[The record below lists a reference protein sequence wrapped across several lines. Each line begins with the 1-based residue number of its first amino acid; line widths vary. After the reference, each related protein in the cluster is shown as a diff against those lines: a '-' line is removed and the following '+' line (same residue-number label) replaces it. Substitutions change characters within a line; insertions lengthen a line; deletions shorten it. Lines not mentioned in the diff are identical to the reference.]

1 MAALTSAISILEVIT
16 AYFIDEKGW
25 SRERATLSFG
35 GVITI
40 VGIFCSLS
48 LGSFNIT
55 SIFDISF
62 FDFMDELS
70 SKYMLPIGGAL
81 TAIFIL
87 YKWGVGAFLDE
98 VKIGMESIKIDWELV
113 KTITNS
119 LFIVSALIVCLI
131 ILNEVSDLVFG
142 ISLQE
147 MAGF

>member
-1 MAALTSAISILEVIT
+1 
-16 AYFIDEKGW
+16 
-25 SRERATLSFG
+25 
-35 GVITI
+35 
-40 VGIFCSLS
+40 
-48 LGSFNIT
+48 
-55 SIFDISF
+55 
-62 FDFMDELS
+62 MDELS

-87 YKWGVGAFLDE
+87 NKWGVGAFLDE

-113 KTITNS
+113 KTITNA

-131 ILNEVSDLVFG
+131 ILNEVSDLVLG

>member
-1 MAALTSAISILEVIT
+1 
-16 AYFIDEKGW
+16 
-25 SRERATLSFG
+25 
-35 GVITI
+35 
-40 VGIFCSLS
+40 
-48 LGSFNIT
+48 
-55 SIFDISF
+55 
-62 FDFMDELS
+62 MDELS

-113 KTITNS
+113 KTITNA
-119 LFIVSALIVCLI
+119 LFIISALIVCLI
-131 ILNEVSDLVFG
+131 ILNEVSDLVLG